1 MDYFCI
7 KLDTSK
13 MSNTLP
19 KPRRQVPARTNT
31 FTFEF
36 ETKKQEDGSIKR
48 LEMKQSFSG
57 QKLLLDGDDI
67 TPTGYKILI
76 ACLADNIKQLAAL
89 ASRAGMNP
97 LELIGDAGKRLGL
110 EFPLPLQQ
118 EPEQEAKIIE
128 LPKFSI
134 Q

>member
-7 KLDTSK
+7 KLDTS

-19 KPRRQVPARTNT
+19 KPRRRVPATTNI

-36 ETKKQEDGSIKR
+36 ETQKQEDGSIKR

-89 ASRAGMNP
+89 ASRDGMNP